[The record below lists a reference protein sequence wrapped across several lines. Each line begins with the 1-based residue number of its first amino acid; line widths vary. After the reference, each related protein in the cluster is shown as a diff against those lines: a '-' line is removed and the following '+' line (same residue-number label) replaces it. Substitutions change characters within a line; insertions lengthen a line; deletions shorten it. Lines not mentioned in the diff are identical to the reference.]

1 MVRTSCPTTLRMAP
15 KLTIVTG
22 VKVDT
27 YHGNFQS
34 SAVSDELTFGTISA
48 DSTLSVALQHVRTL
62 DERQYAHIQVATL
75 YTSSEGERRVRVCNV
90 AVQVAALAGSVFRFA
105 DMDAVVAHTI
115 REGIPSVFHPH
126 LHQGLLFCSCWQVG
140 DTEDIVY
147 PGRSHREMLVY
158 SPWV

>member
-1 MVRTSCPTTLRMAP
+1 MAP

-22 VKVDT
+22 IKVDT

-62 DERQYAHIQVATL
+62 DERQYAHIPVAPL
-75 YTSSEGERRVRVCNV
+75 YPSSEGERRVRVCTV

-126 LHQGLLFCSCWQVG
+126 VLHRGLLFCSCWQVG